1 MDQLDTPL
9 LTTAFTPLAGLTGG
23 ILIGLS
29 AVLLM
34 AGLGRVAGISGIFG
48 SLLGNWRPDNAWRAL
63 FIAGL
68 LAGAILTSLLGG
80 FDSDSMAFPGNPL
93 TTVVGGLLVGLG
105 TALGAGCTS
114 GHGICGIARLSVRSI
129 VSTAVF
135 MVLAVATV
143 YLMRHV
149 IGAA

>member
-1 MDQLDTPL
+1 MDQLDAPL
-9 LTTAFTPLAGLTGG
+9 NVTDFTPLAGLAGG
-23 ILIGLS
+23 MLIGLS

-34 AGLGRVAGISGIFG
+34 GGLGRIAGISGIFS
-48 SLLGNWRPDNAWRAL
+48 SLLGRWRQENAWSAL
-63 FIAGL
+63 FILGL
-68 LAGAILTSLLGG
+68 LAGTALTSLLGG
-80 FDSDSMAFPGNPL
+80 FDSSTMAFPGNPL

-105 TALGAGCTS
+105 TMLGAGCTS
-114 GHGICGIARLSVRSI
+114 GHGICGIARLSLRSI

-135 MVLAVATV
+135 MFFAVATV